1 MRQFKVCLIG
11 TMGLLSLTCTT
22 AINSAVAAVINNG
35 GDSWAR
41 EVSPAGT
48 FDGDL
53 ISVWSTP
60 RNDGGG
66 PNARYGSIEF
76 NVAGETITAASLGL
90 WSQTNG
96 FSDDSTPL
104 KQSAAI
110 LSNGTLGDTAG
121 IPAHP
126 LSWNDITAG
135 TLHPLEALGKYDV
148 PAVDVT
154 PSIQNKFLHSLAT
167 ANDLANLATV
177 AAGDGR
183 LILVLIADEDGT
195 GYSKSWGDGEY
206 DGQDGFLAT
215 NENAVPEPAAVL
227 LALLAA
233 AATAVVR
240 IRS

>member
-1 MRQFKVCLIG
+1 MRIPKIYLVGTIG
-11 TMGLLSLTCTT
+11 VLSLACAT
-22 AINSAVAAVINNG
+22 ASNSAVAAVINNG

-41 EVSPAGT
+41 QVSSAGT

-53 ISVWSTP
+53 IAVWSTA

-66 PNARYGSIEF
+66 PNARYGAIEF
-76 NVAGETITAASLGL
+76 NIAGQTITAASLGL
-90 WSQTNG
+90 WSQTYG
-96 FSDDSTPL
+96 FSDDTTPL

-110 LSNGTLGDTAG
+110 LSNGTLGDAIG
-121 IPAHP
+121 IPTHP
-126 LSWNDITAG
+126 LSWSDIAAG
-135 TLHPLEALGKYDV
+135 TLHPLAGLGKYDL

-154 PSIQNKFLHSLAT
+154 PEIQDRFLHSVAT
-167 ANDLANLATV
+167 ANDLANLTTV

-206 DGQDGFLAT
+206 GGQDGFLGT
-215 NENAVPEPAAVL
+215 NENAVPEPATVI

-233 AATAVVR
+233 AAMAALRT
-240 IRS
+240 RS